1 MLDRS
6 LIQALASQ
14 LQSARQARTRLR
26 QFSKSHPGMTLAD
39 SYAVQSAWVDLELAS
54 GRTVKGRKI
63 GLTSQAM
70 QQTFQASEPTHA
82 PLMDD
87 MFFAEGSVIPTSRF
101 LAPRVEAE
109 LAFVLGRALK
119 GPGVT
124 MFDALAAIAYVTPAI
139 EIIDARMELVDALTK
154 GSRSVVDQVAD
165 FAGCAGIVVGGRPMK
180 PDEIDLRRVGAI
192 LFKNGVIEETGLSAA
207 VMNHPAHALAW
218 LANQLAAEGGQLEA
232 GELVLAG
239 AFTRPLPVAAGDS
252 IHVDYGPLGSV
263 ALQWAAA

>member
-14 LQSARQARTRLR
+14 LQSARQTRTRLR
-26 QFSKSHPGMTLAD
+26 QFSKSHSGMTLAD

-54 GRTVKGRKI
+54 GRTIKGRKI

-109 LAFVLGRALK
+109 LAFVLGRPLK

-180 PDEIDLRRVGAI
+180 PDDLDLRRIGAI

-218 LANQLAAEGGQLEA
+218 LANQLAAEGGQLEP